1 MDANSVDDLDLI
13 SRKELAEEI
22 ESLRITFVGM
32 RSGKTIVNQIME
44 EYKKSILRIIDE
56 QPTTNNRSMRYVPDT
71 NVGKWIPVEERLP
84 KEEMPVWITVKH
96 SSWVSDYGSEFIP
109 KEEWRYH
116 PESRGTYKG
125 KYEEG
130 IWWYEDEENEWIR
143 CDGEPNEARDL
154 GAVYDTVI
162 AWQPYTEPEPYQ
174 SKVPEANQNIAY
186 QFFRNR
192 FEGVK

>member
-22 ESLRITFVGM
+22 ENLRIRFVGT
-32 RSGKTIVNQIME
+32 RSGKTMVNQIME

-56 QPTTNNRSMRYVPDT
+56 QPTTNNRSMRYVPYT
-71 NVGKWIPVEERLP
+71 NVGRWIPVEERLP

-96 SSWVSDYGSEFIP
+96 SSWISDYGSDFIP
-109 KEEWRYH
+109 KEEWMHH
-116 PESRGTYKG
+116 PESRGTHKG

-143 CDGEPNEARDL
+143 CDEPGEERDL
-154 GAVYDTVI
+154 GVVYSTVI
-162 AWQPYTEPEPYQ
+162 AWQPYTEPEPHQ
-174 SKVPEANQNIAY
+174 SNVPEANQNIAY

>member
-1 MDANSVDDLDLI
+1 MGRLTEIDKYGNWGLRELPWKNLYTGTPITWETYETLYGALCKLKDYEDSGLSPEEV
-13 SRKELAEEI
+13 KEL
-22 ESLRITFVGM
+22 R
-32 RSGKTIVNQIME
+32 RQQD
-44 EYKKSILRIIDE
+44 R
-56 QPTTNNRSMRYVPDT
+56 
-71 NVGKWIPVEERLP
+71 WISVEERLP

-96 SSWVSDYGSEFIP
+96 SSWISDYGSYFIP
-109 KEEWRYH
+109 KEEWMHH
-116 PESRGTYKG
+116 PESRGTHKG

-143 CDGEPNEARDL
+143 CDEPGEERDL
-154 GAVYDTVI
+154 GVVYSTVI

-174 SKVPEANQNIAY
+174 SNVPEANQNIAY